1 MSISDWS
8 SDVCSSDLPTPFADQ
23 LAAPIQDMIAI
34 YRQKV
39 RTEQKFDAATT
50 TRNFKVAA
58 SDFGQALFLSSLYS
72 SLSSAAP
79 SARVSGVTL
88 GHKALI
94 EELESGAVDI
104 AIGGFPALAGGIKA
118 QTLFRETYVCVMR
131 RDHPARRTS
140 FDLQAFQDC
149 DHIVVAAHEIGH
161 VHEQVESKLLEI
173 CPPERIRMVSESF
186 IVSAMIAEETDV
198 VLTVPG
204 RTGRWFAKRGVLE
217 ALGRAQV

>member
-1 MSISDWS
+1 
-8 SDVCSSDLPTPFADQ
+8 
-23 LAAPIQDMIAI
+23 
-34 YRQKV
+34 
-39 RTEQKFDAATT
+39 
-50 TRNFKVAA
+50 
-58 SDFGQALFLSSLYS
+58 
-72 SLSSAAP
+72 
-79 SARVSGVTL
+79 
-88 GHKALI
+88 
-94 EELESGAVDI
+94 
-104 AIGGFPALAGGIKA
+104 
-118 QTLFRETYVCVMR
+118 MR

-204 RTGRWFAKRGVLE
+204 RTGRWRSEEHTSELQSLMPISYAVFRLKTTRKPL
-217 ALGRAQV
+217 LPHCRHNQH